1 MMNFKKIILF
11 LLLSVFLQSC
21 ASTGTKSKKKE
32 KIDYQNPG
40 ELIDTAQVR
49 IDGQK
54 QMDKKIE
61 DGPKPYDGDFSPSEE
76 ERRITIAKE
85 KIKSYVSISDDYS
98 NLKQN
103 ISLNLQ
109 GLDFAYVM
117 SVMADIG
124 NVNILVGDEVSGTVN
139 AKFKNVPWDVAF
151 QTLLD
156 MKTLAADID
165 APKGIIRVHT
175 PDKLKQ
181 QETLK
186 SERNVSLQKRL
197 AADESVK
204 PVLTQL
210 FKLYYLSLLGMDFD
224 IVINFDGPQEMAQP
238 YVKNVP
244 IKDELIYPRRFSDDI
259 AYMTRDFSCISK
271 NNKESLKN
279 SFIPVVEFFS
289 YLVIRNCHRD
299 ISLFDGYPA
308 FWKSI
313 ISTNSKNEEEIA
325 KKSYEIWKNSSLE
338 IENFSKLK
346 NFFYLHVIMPSQYV
360 EDSKKFSSKE
370 SDEFIGY
377 EYGPII
383 SKYYSKMIN
392 FNNLNLKNSLDL
404 KYIFKNETKTVYRD
418 RCCRF
423 NDYGL
428 NAIASEISK
437 YIGQNY

>member
-1 MMNFKKIILF
+1 MQALLKKNKKILIILIIAF
-11 LLLSVFLQSC
+11 LTINLLSYIAIQIKTGTNVFNKDEYLKKKSTFYVEDPMGKIVHPFMGHLDLNNEIIRKNVLTNEPIFYQVYESPNKSYDEEIKILLLGGSIAVNLSNNTES
-21 ASTGTKSKKKE
+21 AYDLKDKWRENKSKN
-32 KIDYQNPG
+32 I
-40 ELIDTAQVR
+40 LA
-49 IDGQK
+49 
-54 QMDKKIE
+54 KKILSIF
-61 DGPKPYDGDFSPSEE
+61 PNKKVIFYN
-76 ERRITIAKE
+76 AAV
-85 KIKSYVSISDDYS
+85 KSS
-98 NLKQN
+98 KQP
-103 ISLNLQ
+103 
-109 GLDFAYVM
+109 M
-117 SVMADIG
+117 
-124 NVNILVGDEVSGTVN
+124 
-139 AKFKNVPWDVAF
+139 
-151 QTLLD
+151 
-156 MKTLAADID
+156 
-165 APKGIIRVHT
+165 
-175 PDKLKQ
+175 
-181 QETLK
+181 
-186 SERNVSLQKRL
+186 
-197 AADESVK
+197 
-204 PVLTQL
+204 QL

>member
-1 MMNFKKIILF
+1 MQALLKKNKKILIILIIAF
-11 LLLSVFLQSC
+11 LTINLLSYIAIQIKTGTNVFNKDEYLKKKSTFYVEDPMGKIVHPFMGHLDLNNEIIRKNVLTNEPIFYQVYESPNKSYDEEIKILLLGGSIAVNLSNNTES
-21 ASTGTKSKKKE
+21 AYDLKDKWRENKSTN
-32 KIDYQNPG
+32 I
-40 ELIDTAQVR
+40 LA
-49 IDGQK
+49 
-54 QMDKKIE
+54 KKILSIF
-61 DGPKPYDGDFSPSEE
+61 PNKKVIFYN
-76 ERRITIAKE
+76 AAV
-85 KIKSYVSISDDYS
+85 KSS
-98 NLKQN
+98 KQP
-103 ISLNLQ
+103 
-109 GLDFAYVM
+109 M
-117 SVMADIG
+117 
-124 NVNILVGDEVSGTVN
+124 
-139 AKFKNVPWDVAF
+139 
-151 QTLLD
+151 
-156 MKTLAADID
+156 
-165 APKGIIRVHT
+165 
-175 PDKLKQ
+175 
-181 QETLK
+181 
-186 SERNVSLQKRL
+186 
-197 AADESVK
+197 
-204 PVLTQL
+204 QL

-377 EYGPII
+377 EYGQII

>member
-1 MMNFKKIILF
+1 MQALLKKNKKILIILIIAF
-11 LLLSVFLQSC
+11 LTINLLSYIAIQIKTGTNVFNKDEYLKKKSTFYVEDPMGKIVHPFMGHLDLNNEIIRKNVLTNEPIFYQVYESPNKSYDEEIKILLLGGSIAVNLSNNTES
-21 ASTGTKSKKKE
+21 AYDLKDKWRENKSTN
-32 KIDYQNPG
+32 I
-40 ELIDTAQVR
+40 LA
-49 IDGQK
+49 
-54 QMDKKIE
+54 KKILSIF
-61 DGPKPYDGDFSPSEE
+61 PNKKVIFYN
-76 ERRITIAKE
+76 AAV
-85 KIKSYVSISDDYS
+85 KSS
-98 NLKQN
+98 KQP
-103 ISLNLQ
+103 
-109 GLDFAYVM
+109 M
-117 SVMADIG
+117 
-124 NVNILVGDEVSGTVN
+124 
-139 AKFKNVPWDVAF
+139 
-151 QTLLD
+151 
-156 MKTLAADID
+156 
-165 APKGIIRVHT
+165 
-175 PDKLKQ
+175 
-181 QETLK
+181 
-186 SERNVSLQKRL
+186 
-197 AADESVK
+197 
-204 PVLTQL
+204 QL

>member
-1 MMNFKKIILF
+1 MQALLKKNKKILIILIIAF
-11 LLLSVFLQSC
+11 LTINLLSYIAIQIKTGTNVFNKDEYLKKKRTFYVEDPMGKIVHPFMGHLDLNNEIIRKNVLTNEPIFYQVYESPNKSYDEEIKILLLGGSIAVNLSNNTES
-21 ASTGTKSKKKE
+21 AYDLKDKWRENKSKN
-32 KIDYQNPG
+32 I
-40 ELIDTAQVR
+40 LA
-49 IDGQK
+49 
-54 QMDKKIE
+54 KKILSIF
-61 DGPKPYDGDFSPSEE
+61 PNKKVIFYN
-76 ERRITIAKE
+76 AAV
-85 KIKSYVSISDDYS
+85 KSS
-98 NLKQN
+98 KQP
-103 ISLNLQ
+103 
-109 GLDFAYVM
+109 M
-117 SVMADIG
+117 
-124 NVNILVGDEVSGTVN
+124 
-139 AKFKNVPWDVAF
+139 
-151 QTLLD
+151 
-156 MKTLAADID
+156 
-165 APKGIIRVHT
+165 
-175 PDKLKQ
+175 
-181 QETLK
+181 
-186 SERNVSLQKRL
+186 
-197 AADESVK
+197 
-204 PVLTQL
+204 QL

>member
-1 MMNFKKIILF
+1 MQALLKKNKKILIILIIAF
-11 LLLSVFLQSC
+11 LTINLLSYIAIQIKTGTNVFNKDEYLKKKSTFYVEDPMGKIVHPFMGHLDLNNEIIRKNVLTNEPIFYQVYESPNKSYDEEIKILLLGGSIAVNLSNNTES
-21 ASTGTKSKKKE
+21 AYDLKDKWRENKSKN
-32 KIDYQNPG
+32 I
-40 ELIDTAQVR
+40 LA
-49 IDGQK
+49 
-54 QMDKKIE
+54 KKILNIF
-61 DGPKPYDGDFSPSEE
+61 PNKKVIFYN
-76 ERRITIAKE
+76 AAV
-85 KIKSYVSISDDYS
+85 KSS
-98 NLKQN
+98 KQP
-103 ISLNLQ
+103 
-109 GLDFAYVM
+109 M
-117 SVMADIG
+117 
-124 NVNILVGDEVSGTVN
+124 
-139 AKFKNVPWDVAF
+139 
-151 QTLLD
+151 
-156 MKTLAADID
+156 
-165 APKGIIRVHT
+165 
-175 PDKLKQ
+175 
-181 QETLK
+181 
-186 SERNVSLQKRL
+186 
-197 AADESVK
+197 
-204 PVLTQL
+204 QL